1 MSPQVLASQ
10 VQEPDTGADVKLPLA
25 YYEYAPCI
33 WDDHFLSYS
42 TTEVDIKLEQHVR
55 ELKEEVKRILMDP
68 ANVSGS
74 QQIDLVNDL
83 QRLGV
88 AYHFENEID
97 EILKQIHHNYSCGT
111 DDDDLYTTALRFR
124 LLRQHGYN
132 ISCDIFNKFK
142 DGNHQAFK
150 KSLQSDVSGL
160 LSLYEATHLRVHG
173 EEILEEALA
182 FTTTN
187 LESIKHNLSPP
198 LSNLVSHSLN
208 QPLRTGVSRVEARHY
223 LSIYQE
229 CDSHNETLLTL
240 AKLDFNLVQQLHQKE
255 LCEITRWWKNLDL
268 KNKIPFARDRITEV
282 YFIWV
287 LSVYFEPQFSFARRT
302 SCKVTA
308 ILSIIDD
315 IYDSQGTLEELE
327 LLTEAIQRWDICAI
341 DPLPDYMKVFYKA
354 MLEVYIEIE
363 EELAKEG
370 NLYRIHYAI
379 EAVSPIYLMKKQ
391 ATYYFHEAKLL
402 QQKHIPTLDEY
413 MDLALPSTAYHML
426 ITTAFVGMG
435 DIATQDSFDWLAT
448 YPRAVKGAEVVCRLM
463 DDIADYKFELE
474 RGTDISSVECYM
486 KEHGATEEEAMT
498 ELRRRLSDAWKDINE
513 SFFLPNALPRPLLTR
528 VLNFACAMDVAYKYE
543 DSYTTHH
550 ASILKDFI
558 VPTLVESVPL

>member
-1 MSPQVLASQ
+1 MSLLVLASQ
-10 VQEPDTGADVKLPLA
+10 VHEPDTGADVKLPLA

-55 ELKEEVKRILMDP
+55 ELKEEVKRILMDH

-83 QRLGV
+83 QRLGM

-111 DDDDLYTTALRFR
+111 DDDDLYTAALRFR

-142 DGNHQAFK
+142 DGNHQTFK

-182 FTTTN
+182 FTTTH

-208 QPLRTGVSRVEARHY
+208 QPLRTGVARVEARHY

-229 CDSHNETLLTL
+229 CHSHNETLLTL

-255 LCEITRWWKNLDL
+255 LYMWWKNLDV
-268 KNKIPFARDRITEV
+268 KNKLPFARDRVTEV

-327 LLTEAIQRWDICAI
+327 LLTEAIQ
-341 DPLPDYMKVFYKA
+341 
-354 MLEVYIEIE
+354 
-363 EELAKEG
+363 
-370 NLYRIHYAI
+370 
-379 EAVSPIYLMKKQ
+379 
-391 ATYYFHEAKLL
+391 
-402 QQKHIPTLDEY
+402 
-413 MDLALPSTAYHML
+413 
-426 ITTAFVGMG
+426 
-435 DIATQDSFDWLAT
+435 
-448 YPRAVKGAEVVCRLM
+448 RAVKGAEVVCRLM

-543 DSYTTHH
+543 DTYTTHH